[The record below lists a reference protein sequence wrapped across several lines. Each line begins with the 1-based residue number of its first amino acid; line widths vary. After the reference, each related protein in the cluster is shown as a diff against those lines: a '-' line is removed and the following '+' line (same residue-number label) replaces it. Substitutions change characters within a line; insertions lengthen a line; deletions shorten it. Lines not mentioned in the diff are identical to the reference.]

1 MRYDKKKVMKRIGIN
16 IIMLC
21 LASLFSYAQDVET
34 NSLEAKKAKTK
45 EKAPILLDYLVINGD
60 TVPMIEMEPISV
72 LAPKVFK
79 NKREERRYWRLV
91 RNIRKVYPYAKLA
104 GEKMA
109 KYEKELDG
117 KGNWSKK
124 RIMKRVEQELLDE
137 YGSEI
142 KDLTITQGHILIKLI
157 DRETGDTGYEIIQ
170 EMRGRLSAMF
180 WQGIATLFE
189 SDLKSEYD
197 PIGEDQEIE
206 EIVRRIE
213 LGQL

>member
-1 MRYDKKKVMKRIGIN
+1 MKRIGIYV
-16 IIMLC
+16 IFLC
-21 LASLFSYAQDVET
+21 LISLFSYAQET
-34 NSLEAKKAKTK
+34 EINPIKAKKATMTK
-45 EKAPILLDYLVINGD
+45 KSPIILDYLVVDGD
-60 TVPMIEMEPISV
+60 TLPMIEMQPVSV
-72 LAPKVFK
+72 LAPKVFR

-91 RNIRKVYPYAKLA
+91 RNVRKAYPYAKIA
-104 GEKMA
+104 GEKMV
-109 KYEKELDG
+109 KYEKELEG

-137 YGSEI
+137 YGGEI
-142 KDLTITQGHILIKLI
+142 KDLTITQGHILLKLI
-157 DRETGDTGYEIIQ
+157 DRETGDTGYEIIE

-197 PIGEDQEIE
+197 PTGSDKEIE
-206 EIVRRIE
+206 DIVRRIE